1 MGGGKLLLNYR
12 GDNQKVTGEPTDPE
26 SFGRLKAAA

>member
-12 GDNQKVTGEPTDPE
+12 GDNQKVTGEPADPE
-26 SFGRLKAAA
+26 ASAG